1 MLLSSY
7 SAKSVKRYVYA
18 ILRRPT
24 SGDLYFKRDY
34 KSVILDKLK
43 RKEFL
48 YVYYMP
54 YDFMYMHFYHKK
66 VLLILFLLINRAKL

>member
-1 MLLSSY
+1 M
-7 SAKSVKRYVYA
+7 YA

-54 YDFMYMHFYHKK
+54 YHFMYMHFYHKK
-66 VLLILFLLINRAKL
+66 VLLIIVFTNQPGQTLSLTGAWDQ